1 MPPTTDNS
9 ERKRAAV
16 IGLGSI
22 GGVVAGLLGAADR
35 HDITACVRRPI
46 DRLVVERTEGAV
58 ESPMRALTD
67 PSQAPPQDWVL
78 LCTKAQDTAS
88 SAPWLQRLCGPA
100 TRVAVLQNGIGQAE
114 RLAPLVGGATVIPTI
129 VYYNSERLAP
139 DRVRYRSAGDY
150 DFAVADDADGR
161 AFAALLD
168 GTPLRVLATSDFKTL
183 VWRKLLIN
191 AVANPVSA
199 LTLQR
204 NAVFHRQ
211 DVGALCL
218 ALLEEAA
225 AVGRADGA
233 QLADDEVAQS
243 MARLVA
249 IPPDAG
255 SSMYFDRLAG
265 RPLEI
270 DALTGAVVEAAE
282 RHSVPTPLLRMLLTL
297 ARAASDGSGLPGEG
311 RNP

>member
-1 MPPTTDNS
+1 MPPTAANS
-9 ERKRAAV
+9 EPKRIAV

-22 GGVVAGLLGAADR
+22 GGVIAGLLGAADR
-35 HDITACVRRPI
+35 HDIVACVRRPI
-46 DRLVVERTEGAV
+46 ERMTVEQTEGV
-58 ESPMRALTD
+58 VGSPIRGITD
-67 PSQAPPQDWVL
+67 PSTAQPQDWVL

-100 TRVAVLQNGIGQAE
+100 TRVAALQNGIGHAE
-114 RLAPLVGGATVIPTI
+114 RLAPLVGNATIVPTI
-129 VYYNSERLAP
+129 VYYNGERLAP
-139 DRVRYRSAGDY
+139 DRVRYRRGGDY
-150 DFAVADDADGR
+150 DFAVADDADGQ
-161 AFAALLD
+161 AFAALLE
-168 GTPLRVLATSDFKTL
+168 GTPLRVLVSGDFKSL
-183 VWRKLLIN
+183 AWRKLLVN

-204 NAVFHRQ
+204 NAVFRRE
-211 DVGALCL
+211 DVAALCL

-233 QLADDEVAQS
+233 RLAADEAAQS
-243 MARLVA
+243 MARLTA

-282 RHSVPTPLLRMLLTL
+282 RHRVPTPLLRMLLTL
-297 ARAASDGSGLPGEG
+297 ARAASDGPSL
-311 RNP
+311 RTS

>member
-1 MPPTTDNS
+1 MPPTAASSD
-9 ERKRAAV
+9 RKRIAV

-22 GGVVAGLLGAADR
+22 GGVVAGLLGSANR

-46 DRLVVERTEGAV
+46 DRLIVERTEGTA
-58 ESPMRALTD
+58 EAPMRALTD
-67 PSQAPPQDWVL
+67 PSEAAPQDWVL

-88 SAPWLQRLCGPA
+88 SAPWLEGLCGPA
-100 TRVAVLQNGIGQAE
+100 TRIAVLQNGIGQAE
-114 RLAPLVGGATVIPTI
+114 RLAPIVGGATVIPTI

-139 DRVRYRSAGDY
+139 DRVRYRRGADY
-150 DFAVADDADGR
+150 DFAVADDADGQ

-168 GTPLRVLATSDFKTL
+168 GTALRTLVSEDYKTL
-183 VWRKLLIN
+183 AWRKLLLN

-199 LTLQR
+199 LTLRR
-204 NAVFHRQ
+204 NEVFKQ
-211 DVGALCL
+211 GDINALCL

-233 QLADDEVAQS
+233 RLADDEPAQA
-243 MARLVA
+243 MARLTA

-270 DALTGAVVEAAE
+270 DALTGAVVEAGA
-282 RHSVPTPLLRMLLTL
+282 RHGIATPLLSVLLTL
-297 ARAASDGSGLPGEG
+297 ARAASTSPQRGDA
-311 RNP
+311 

>member
-58 ESPMRALTD
+58 ESPMRVLTD
-67 PSQAPPQDWVL
+67 PSRALPQDWVL

-100 TRVAVLQNGIGQAE
+100 TRVAVLQNGIGHAE
-114 RLAPLVGGATVIPTI
+114 RLAPLVGNATVIPTI

-168 GTPLRVLATSDFKTL
+168 GTPLRVLASSDFKTL

-204 NAVFHRQ
+204 NAVFHRE
-211 DVGALCL
+211 DVKALCL

-233 QLADDEVAQS
+233 QLAADEPEQS
-243 MARLVA
+243 IARLQA

-265 RPLEI
+265 RPRSRS
-270 DALTGAVVEAAE
+270 T
-282 RHSVPTPLLRMLLTL
+282 H
-297 ARAASDGSGLPGEG
+297 
-311 RNP
+311 